1 MSITA
6 LELGTFP
13 PRGTTVILQ
22 LLPLRVPQE
31 GSEPTILWNLTGRYP
46 HGEGSAVCF
55 SATGDDA
62 ISLAHIAGGLCAHFK
77 LQQAQSVPPAPADL
91 AKLGLP
97 GVPAVSQLAFS
108 QGTFRQPVQDPNAT
122 LETFMQKVQTFM
134 DIQAR
139 AAAVGV
145 AQFATTIEDAEAKK
159 LFLEKLPD
167 SMKVGP
173 HPKTGDYAPACGAKL
188 TVNGPKLEGVCLTG
202 GPCKLTSS
210 GRCWRWK
217 GTEDTA
223 DTTATALETNA
234 GTIELTAPAIEVDAP
249 AVVALVEEPVVKPPA
264 KKSPAKKTPAKKK
277 VAAKKASPKKAPAV
291 AAPASK

>member
-13 PRGTTVILQ
+13 PRGTTIILQ

-31 GSEPTILWNLTGRYP
+31 GSEPAILWNLTGRYP
-46 HGEGSAVCF
+46 HGGGSAVFF

-62 ISLAHIAGGLCAHFK
+62 ISLAHISGGLCAHFK
-77 LQQAQSVPPAPADL
+77 LKLDAVQVVPPAPADL

-97 GVPAVSQLAFS
+97 GVPVVSQLAFS
-108 QGTFRQPVQDPNAT
+108 QGTFRQPVQDPNET

-145 AQFATTIEDAEAKK
+145 AQFATTIEDAEAK
-159 LFLEKLPD
+159 
-167 SMKVGP
+167 SP

-223 DTTATALETNA
+223 DTTATAPESNA

-249 AVVALVEEPVVKPPA
+249 PAVTPIEEPVVKPPA
-264 KKSPAKKTPAKKK
+264 KKSPAKKK
-277 VAAKKASPKKAPAV
+277 VAAKKAAPKKAPAV